1 MSKRIVIADDE
12 AVIRLDLKVMLEQMG
27 HWVVGEADNGETA
40 LDLVRIHHP
49 DLVIADI
56 MMPKKNGL
64 ELAETLNRER
74 IAPVLILTAYSG
86 IEMIEKA
93 NEAGVLAYIVK
104 PFRRADLEP
113 AIELVVSRYR
123 EVFALEQQLTSVQG
137 QMEAEK
143 LINQAKKILMNKFNV
158 GEQEALRRIQAQSL
172 KLNKSSEEV
181 ASAIILTNKT
191 LSDS

>member
-27 HWVVGEADNGETA
+27 HLVVGEADNGETA
-40 LDLVRIHHP
+40 LDLVRTHHP